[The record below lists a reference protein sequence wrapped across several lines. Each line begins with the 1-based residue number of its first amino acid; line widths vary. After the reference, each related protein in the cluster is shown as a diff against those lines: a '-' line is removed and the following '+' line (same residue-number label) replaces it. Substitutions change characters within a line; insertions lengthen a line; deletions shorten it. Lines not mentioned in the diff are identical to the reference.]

1 VPEDIPE
8 VRLSIGMAPGA
19 PVMVLGGWVLVPED
33 GLETLEPTEVGVPVL
48 EVPGSGELEL
58 TEVDEL
64 REELTV
70 LGFCLST
77 RWRWRAL
84 WTEGK
89 S

>member
-1 VPEDIPE
+1 
-8 VRLSIGMAPGA
+8 
-19 PVMVLGGWVLVPED
+19 MVLGGWVLVPED

-48 EVPGSGELEL
+48 EVPGLGELEL

-64 REELTV
+64 REE